1 MAAEDQMKK
10 PADAEPGMMQDEN
23 MAQMQ
28 GDKARVDELIG
39 QLDSAL
45 GDINEGEGA
54 QPEGEQE
61 AQGMQQDLSP
71 LEETLGVTA
80 ERAEMLFAAAQELE
94 STKNKTPA
102 DLAKMIAEDFDILMQ
117 LEVIAARS
125 MENQPEPEAPMMGAA
140 EGMAAEGMA
149 PEMMPPGGM

>member
-1 MAAEDQMKK
+1 MAAEDEMKK
-10 PADAEPGMMQDEN
+10 PAEAEPGMMQDEN

-28 GDKARVDELIG
+28 GEKAKVDDLIG

-45 GDINEGEGA
+45 GDINQAEGA
-54 QPEGEQE
+54 QPGETK
-61 AQGMQQDLSP
+61 APGMQQDLSP

-80 ERAEMLFAAAQELE
+80 ERAQMLFSAAQELD